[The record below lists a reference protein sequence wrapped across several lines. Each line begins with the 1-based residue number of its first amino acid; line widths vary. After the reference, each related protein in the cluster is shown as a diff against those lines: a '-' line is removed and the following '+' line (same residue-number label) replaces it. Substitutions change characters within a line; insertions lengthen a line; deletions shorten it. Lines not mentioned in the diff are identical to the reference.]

1 MEREKKKD
9 AANISYCNILYNND
23 KKKQQQYGII
33 NISCAEKRTVV
44 NDIEVTTPQPCR
56 SHRKYSSSRC
66 VMVF

>member
-33 NISCAEKRTVV
+33 NISCAEK
-44 NDIEVTTPQPCR
+44 EL
-56 SHRKYSSSRC
+56 
-66 VMVF
+66 